1 MLLHL
6 LQLLFSIIL
15 KDFFL
20 IWCTHYI
27 LRCITF
33 HSTKSVIYICE
44 KIWKDYID
52 LIFIARNNLNFML
65 YLYPVVRAI
74 IYTWMRPCAHDSY
87 STSQRIDPLYWKGI
101 SRKLRSIED
110 REGSRLL
117 SSVLPRSLVYR
128 NQFVGVD
135 ATRINSFRSVNARA
149 RVASS
154 SLYRSHKRFQERASR
169 RHYYWDFLCSRNDD
183 TAPTSFTSDL
193 YIFKCDHY
201 SFDREFYVRH
211 RV

>member
-1 MLLHL
+1 MKRLYW
-6 LQLLFSIIL
+6 F
-15 KDFFL
+15 
-20 IWCTHYI
+20 
-27 LRCITF
+27 
-33 HSTKSVIYICE
+33 
-44 KIWKDYID
+44 
-52 LIFIARNNLNFML
+52 NFYCKKQFEL
-65 YLYPVVRAI
+65 YAVYMCLYPVVRAI
-74 IYTWMRPCAHDSY
+74 IYIWMRPCTHDSY
-87 STSQRIDPLYWKGI
+87 YLAENRPVVLKRDLTEA
-101 SRKLRSIED
+101 SINCKD

-193 YIFKCDHY
+193 YTFKCDHY